1 MWTESIGVDSGGAV
15 GEKQRRREQ
24 KKAMKSTECIKV
36 RFKAKYMRAS
46 FRVEMVASFNFSML
60 W

>member
-15 GEKQRRREQ
+15 GEKQHQREQ

-46 FRVEMVASFNFSML
+46 FRVEVVAGFNFSML